1 MKTLF
6 INEVE
11 CYSVLNKY
19 GIRLPRYSFITSIT
33 KTFHSSFDDGED
45 IVLKGVVDNIW
56 HKSDQNLLKFST
68 FSNSEIKKTYKQ
80 FYSINLVKK
89 DWKGLLICERINYAD
104 LSLPSELLVSIRR
117 DNSCGNVITLGFG
130 GLYTELWSAEFLN
143 SVLHFFPD
151 LYSETTA
158 LKQLEDSL
166 LFKILL
172 GKIRQGTKL
181 TTQKNIKNFLSS
193 IWRLSKNLV
202 KEKISFI
209 EINPLVISKDGRFV
223 ALDAVGKFETPN
235 SVYNNHIDRIS
246 KDELKELFNP
256 QRIAIAGVSSNKKAF
271 ANIVLDHL
279 KKSKIEQKNIVILKP
294 GAEEFEGIKCISAIS
309 ELKDPVDILILS
321 LPAPTALEVIKQI
334 YQTNK
339 VKIIQLVSGGIG
351 DSADHDDYKNQLLEI
366 IRVNKHKDRP
376 LIIGPNALGIL
387 LAPQKLN
394 TLFIP
399 ENKLRINFDPDSN
412 IGLISQS
419 GAFFITRIS
428 KMPSLSVRF
437 GMCVGNQLDLSATI
451 ILRAMLND
459 NAIEV
464 VGLYLEGPPQGDA
477 LSLAKVINEFAKR
490 KKIIVYRAGKS
501 SQGKQAAAGHTG
513 AIATDYKIEKKL
525 LNDAGAIVCEDFRVF
540 ENSLMWFSS
549 YPKYSNSNIHNIR
562 IISNA
567 GYETVAGA
575 DKSVTG
581 LQPFSKETNKKL
593 LQVFKEAKLS
603 NIVSTNNPLD
613 LTPMAN
619 DQVYL
624 ECCKIILN
632 DSQTDLLICGIV
644 PLTVMVETEDEEIV
658 NANAL
663 RYYHLVTEVKKPFA
677 IVVEGGKLYDKFK
690 DSFLNKNIPVFNSI
704 QDVFEVL
711 NR

>member
-33 KTFHSSFDDGED
+33 KTFHSSFDHGED

-294 GAEEFEGIKCISAIS
+294 GAEEFEEIKCIAAIS

-464 VGLYLEGPPQGDA
+464 VGLYLEGPPQG
-477 LSLAKVINEFAKR
+477 
-490 KKIIVYRAGKS
+490 
-501 SQGKQAAAGHTG
+501 
-513 AIATDYKIEKKL
+513 
-525 LNDAGAIVCEDFRVF
+525 
-540 ENSLMWFSS
+540 
-549 YPKYSNSNIHNIR
+549 R

>member
-1 MKTLF
+1 MKILF

-11 CYSVLNKY
+11 CYAVLNKY
-19 GIRLPRYSFITSIT
+19 GIKLPRYSFIKSIR
-33 KTFHSSFDDGED
+33 KTFHSSFNDGED
-45 IVLKGVVDNIW
+45 IVFKGVVDNVW

-68 FSNSEIKKTYKQ
+68 FSDSETKETFKQ
-80 FYSINLVKK
+80 FYSLTPAKK
-89 DWKGLLICERINYAD
+89 DWHGLLICEKVNHAD
-104 LSLPSELLVSIRR
+104 LSLPSELLISIKR
-117 DNSCGNVITLGFG
+117 DSSCGNVITLGFG
-130 GLYTELWSAEFLN
+130 GLYTELWSSELKN
-143 SVLHFFPD
+143 PVLHLFPD

-158 LKQLEDSL
+158 FKQLEDSL
-166 LFKILL
+166 IFKILL
-172 GKIRQGTKL
+172 GKTRQGTKL
-181 TTQKNIKNFLSS
+181 TTQKDIRKLLSS
-193 IWRLSKNLV
+193 IWRLSDNLV
-202 KEKISFI
+202 EEKISFI
-209 EINPLVISKDGRFV
+209 EINPLVVSKDGQFV
-223 ALDAVGKFETPN
+223 ALDAVGEYETPETI
-235 SVYNNHIDRIS
+235 YTIPDDGIS
-246 KDELKELFNP
+246 TDELNALFNP
-256 QRIAIAGVSSNKKAF
+256 QKIAIAGVSSSKKAF

-279 KKSKIEQKNIVILKP
+279 KKSDINKNNIVILKP
-294 GAEEFEGIKCISAIS
+294 GVEEFEGIKCISDIS
-309 ELKDPVDILILS
+309 VLKDSVDILILS
-321 LPAPTALEVIKQI
+321 LPAEAALEVIQQI
-334 YQTNK
+334 YKTNK

-351 DSADHDDYKNQLLEI
+351 DSADHNDYKNQLLKI
-366 IRVNKHKDRP
+366 IKDNRFKDRP

-387 LAPQKLN
+387 LAPQRVN

-399 ENKLRINFDPDSN
+399 ENKLRINFDPNSN

-419 GAFFITRIS
+419 GAFLITRIS
-428 KMPSLSVRF
+428 KMPSLSIRY
-437 GMCVGNQLDLSATI
+437 GMCVGNQLDLSATK

-459 NAIEV
+459 DAIEV

-490 KKIIVYRAGKS
+490 KKIIVYRAGKT

-549 YPKYSNSNIHNIR
+549 YPKYNNSKIHNIR

-575 DKSVTG
+575 DKSVTT
-581 LQPFSKETNKKL
+581 LLPFSKETNKKL

-603 NIVSTNNPLD
+603 SIVSTTNPLD

-624 ECCKIILN
+624 ECCKVILN

-644 PLTVMVETEDEEIV
+644 PLTVMVDTEDKEIV
-658 NANAL
+658 NRNAN
-663 RYYHLVTEVKKPFA
+663 RYHQLVNEVKKPFA
-677 IVVEGGKLYDKFK
+677 LVVESGKHFDKFK
-690 DSFLNKNIPVFNSI
+690 NSFLSNNIPVFNSI
-704 QDVFEVL
+704 QDVFEIL
-711 NR
+711 NT